1 LKTLIVKSYIDLDKY
16 FIFRQN
22 NIEIEIRVENNIVE
36 SDIDLT
42 ETEKKDIAKLLQ
54 YENIKYVTIERT
66 EPINKLK
73 QWHKINNNYK

>member
-1 LKTLIVKSYIDLDKY
+1 MKTLIVKSYIDLDKY

-42 ETEKKDIAKLLQ
+42 ETEKKDIAKYLQ

-73 QWHKINNNYK
+73 QWYKFNNNYK

>member
-1 LKTLIVKSYIDLDKY
+1 LKTHIVKSYIDLDKY

-22 NIEIEIRVENNIVE
+22 NIEIEIRVENNIVV
-36 SDIDLT
+36 SSIDLT

-73 QWHKINNNYK
+73 QWHKFNNNYK